1 MSFAKKVVEDLKH
14 MWGRYEEYRE
24 EFIRNFSDVI
34 GYKISELM
42 EPHQREL
49 YGFSTAGGC
58 VRANYIRLQ
67 YPEHQDLKYYDYHT
81 FFLGHLIEVTAI
93 ASLRTVGYD
102 VHSFQREVSIPPY
115 MRSQIDGILS
125 DGPNDYVLSVKS
137 TSYKASVFSKGK
149 NLRKGFAALPLEG
162 ILGNPSHYVQLQLE
176 MYSLGIPKGLYL
188 VVAKDIIKAYRDDQ
202 WMQSLVWYA
211 EEVPL
216 DRAWVE
222 NVVLPPLRSAYASG
236 TLPAE
241 AWYMAPA
248 ESKGDKPRWVRLAVA
263 ETDEG
268 GDNKK
273 LVGFNPCSYCDVYNM
288 CSSLR

>member
-1 MSFAKKVVEDLKH
+1 MSFAKKVIEDLKH

-42 EPHQREL
+42 EPHQRDL

-67 YPEHQDLKYYDYHT
+67 YPEHQELKYYDYHT

-176 MYSLGIPKGLYL
+176 MYSLGIPKGFTSWLPRTSSRPTATTSGCSPWCGTRRRFPLTGHGSRTSCFHPCTPPTPL
-188 VVAKDIIKAYRDDQ
+188 VHC
-202 WMQSLVWYA
+202 
-211 EEVPL
+211 
-216 DRAWVE
+216 
-222 NVVLPPLRSAYASG
+222 PLRPGTWPLLSPRAISLGGSG
-236 TLPAE
+236 WPLPRPTKE
-241 AWYMAPA
+241 VIIR
-248 ESKGDKPRWVRLAVA
+248 S
-263 ETDEG
+263 
-268 GDNKK
+268 
-273 LVGFNPCSYCDVYNM
+273 
-288 CSSLR
+288 